1 MADLISLDEINTQ
14 IENTDYSNPANVEEL
29 RRLLERADAA
39 YAVSNQYD
47 RFIDV
52 RKKYEEKLRNPQAD
66 RDSTADAA
74 AGRPF
79 DQIRGNQERR
89 EYLEAKINRE
99 TDLVLTPNERAFL
112 AEQIA
117 NGNMYDQLQDGEKI
131 LKIARALDSAGYEKT
146 VRDNVLRQ
154 LEKPDQSMMPAD
166 KAFVPNAN
174 TSFGE
179 QILKELDN
187 AAPKETLA
195 DLQQQVARLA
205 ANVDAYGETQGNM
218 SARRELIGKIRELQE
233 EAKGIFNYNT
243 RRKLNNQLKKID
255 PNYYDTQ
262 IVNSSAIMRPYYRTR
277 AALRDWNARKGKDKT
292 ERLEKRY
299 DRVTTLQNVINQNSF
314 WSRNMGA
321 NISARFKLLGSCLAE
336 GRLSAQG
343 VTNKYAKRLNLTDT
357 GRQLEN
363 IDAKLSE
370 LKSQNAENPRTRA
383 RIEKQIRMLEAQK
396 EAFSKQSEKIS
407 GQRKTKID
415 KAQTQAEPVKQKI
428 RERLEKMASGL
439 EKSRLEAIKSSDRYK
454 ALTILQSRGGLSA
467 EQKKELD
474 AMVNGLTEKAITAEN
489 VYEKIL
495 RENGVKGDELAAK
508 VAELFPPRE
517 TETQEHQDTPENTAR
532 ETDETE
538 RENTDRQ
545 NNDEVRTNAVVTHE
559 ERRDG
564 EIVKTFA
571 SGLEV
576 YQPDENTYNI
586 SGEGGKNPT
595 DEQCAE
601 FVTELKRQNYES
613 FSVAEDVT
621 PEFYASMVRAAEAA
635 GMTIENKEKMDKKFQ
650 EMSREGMGGD
660 GRTESGGR
668 TDGGRGDSSARTSGG
683 KGDKEEKAPFT
694 LQRNKD
700 GHVMLTEAQI
710 MALDSEGR
718 LDMGGLRQQFKFD
731 GQGKLVDGPS
741 YASFAEKNP
750 EHAAYLEE
758 LGLGEQHVIKAVL
771 KEEEARENKG
781 LTEVQQQ
788 ALDAE
793 GRGVMGG
800 EKKTYDKLD
809 SHDKA
814 YLEEE
819 GLGQRYTNGVR
830 MGREIMADA
839 EISAKDIT
847 VEKMDLLMDVQKKK
861 PEEFEEFKKSEA
873 YRNLPAGQRKLVDAV
888 NALAN
893 NQEFK
898 SKDEKKQAIVLGRV
912 VGQYKASVE
921 KEKTEEGKKKAKERF
936 VDRNIV
942 RHLQKS
948 KSNS

>member
-1 MADLISLDEINTQ
+1 MADLISLEEITAQ
-14 IENTDYSNPANVEEL
+14 IENADYSNPANVEEL
-29 RRLLERADAA
+29 KRLLERADAA

-47 RFIDV
+47 QFISV
-52 RKKYEEKLRNPQAD
+52 RKKYEEKLRNPQATQ
-66 RDSTADAA
+66 DSAANA
-74 AGRPF
+74 AGGDRSF
-79 DQIRGNQERR
+79 DEIKGNQERR

-99 TDLVLTPNERAFL
+99 GDLTLTPNEKAFL

-117 NGNMYDQLQDGEKI
+117 KGNMYDQLQDGDKI
-131 LKIARALDSAGYEKT
+131 LKIARALDSEGYEKT
-146 VRDNVLRQ
+146 IRDNVLRR
-154 LEKPDQSMMPAD
+154 LEKPDQSMLPAD
-166 KAFVPNAN
+166 KAFVPDAN
-174 TSFGE
+174 NSFGE
-179 QILKELDN
+179 QILKDLEG
-187 AAPKETLA
+187 AAPKETMA

-255 PNYYDTQ
+255 PAYYDTK
-262 IVNSSAIMRPYYRTR
+262 VVHASALTAPYYRLR
-277 AALRDWNARKGKDKT
+277 IALRDRSARKGKNKT

-321 NISARFKLLGSCLAE
+321 NISARFKLLGNCLLE
-336 GRLSAQG
+336 RRLTAQG
-343 VTNKYAKRLNLTDT
+343 VTNKYAKRLNLT
-357 GRQLEN
+357 GAEQKIEG
-363 IDAKLSE
+363 IDAKLAE
-370 LKSQNAENPRTRA
+370 LKTQTAENPKSRERLN
-383 RIEKQIRMLEAQK
+383 KQIAMLEAQK

-407 GQRKTKID
+407 GKRKDRID
-415 KAQTQAEPVKQKI
+415 HAQTQAEPVKQKV
-428 RERLEKMASGL
+428 RERLEKMAENL

-454 ALTILQSRGGLSA
+454 ALTVLQSRGGLSA
-467 EQKKELD
+467 DQKKELD
-474 AMVNGLTEKAITAEN
+474 AIINGLTEKAITAEN

-495 RENGVKGDELAAK
+495 LESGVKGDELAAK

-517 TETQEHQDTPENTAR
+517 TETQEAPENVVR
-532 ETDETE
+532 ETDEEEKKRTE
-538 RENTDRQ
+538 GQ
-545 NNDEVRTNAVVTHE
+545 NDNEVRTNAVVTHE

-564 EIVKTFA
+564 EVVKTFA

-601 FVTELKRQNYES
+601 FVNQLKQDNYES

-635 GMTIENKEKMDKKFQ
+635 GLTIENKEKMDKKFQ

-660 GRTESGGR
+660 GRTEGAGR
-668 TDGGRGDSSARTSGG
+668 TEGDGRTEGSPRTSGG
-683 KGDKEEKAPFT
+683 QGDKEEKEPFT

-731 GQGKLVDGPS
+731 EQGKLVDGPS

-750 EHAAYLEE
+750 QHAAYLEE
-758 LGLGEQHVIKAVL
+758 LGLGEQHVKAML
-771 KEEEARENKG
+771 KKEARENNN
-781 LTEVQQQ
+781 LTEAQIQ

-793 GRGVMGG
+793 GRLDMGG
-800 EKKTYDKLD
+800 KEKTYTSIHSQDR
-809 SHDKA
+809 A

-819 GLGQRYTNGVR
+819 GLGKDYKRKA
-830 MGREIMADA
+830 EISEFMADSNL
-839 EISAKDIT
+839 SAKDIT
-847 VEKMDLLMDVQKKK
+847 VEKMDLLVEVQKQK
-861 PEEFEEFKKSEA
+861 PEDFEKFKTTNE
-873 YRNLPAGQRKLVDAV
+873 YRSLPAEQRKLVNAL

-898 SKDEKKQAIVLGRV
+898 SKDERKQAIVLGRL
-912 VGQYKASVE
+912 VGRYKALSTENE
-921 KEKTEEGKKKAKERF
+921 KKPQQEQQKAKQSF
-936 VDRNIV
+936 IDRNIT
-942 RHLQKS
+942 RHLATQG
-948 KSNS
+948 KSNG

>member
-47 RFIDV
+47 RFIEV
-52 RKKYEEKLRNPQAD
+52 RKKYEEKLRNPQAAQ
-66 RDSTADAA
+66 DSAANAA
-74 AGRPF
+74 AGRSF

-321 NISARFKLLGSCLAE
+321 NISARFKLLGNCLAE

-343 VTNKYAKRLNLTDT
+343 VTNKYAKRLNLTDI

-363 IDAKLSE
+363 IDAKLSG
-370 LKSQNAENPRTRA
+370 LKAQNAENPKSRERLN
-383 RIEKQIRMLEAQK
+383 KQIAMLEAQK
-396 EAFSKQSEKIS
+396 EAFSKQSEKVS
-407 GQRKTKID
+407 GKRKDKID
-415 KAQTQAEPVKQKI
+415 QAQTQAEPVKQKV

-454 ALTILQSRGGLSA
+454 ALTVLQSRSGLSA

-495 RENGVKGDELAAK
+495 LESGLKGDELAAK

-517 TETQEHQDTPENTAR
+517 ADDQQQQPQARDSEALENENNQSNDDAQR
-532 ETDETE
+532 ETTV
-538 RENTDRQ
+538 NT
-545 NNDEVRTNAVVTHE
+545 VVTHE

-564 EIVKTFA
+564 EVVTTYA

-576 YQPDENTYNI
+576 SRPDENTYNI
-586 SGEGGKNPT
+586 SGKDGKNPT

-601 FVTELKRQNYES
+601 FVNQLKQDNYES
-613 FSVAEDVT
+613 FSVAENVT
-621 PEFYASMVRAAEAA
+621 PEFYASMVKAAEAA
-635 GMTIENKEKMDKKFQ
+635 GMTIENKEQMDKKFAQ
-650 EMSREGMGGD
+650 EINREGMGGD
-660 GRTESGGR
+660 ER
-668 TDGGRGDSSARTSGG
+668 TDGSGRTSGG
-683 KGDKEEKAPFT
+683 SNDENSSKLERNDKGDVLLTKA
-694 LQRNKD
+694 QR
-700 GHVMLTEAQI
+700 L
-710 MALDSEGR
+710 ALDAEGR
-718 LDMGGLRQQFKFD
+718 LDMGALNQKD
-731 GQGKLVDGPS
+731 DL
-741 YASFAEKNP
+741 SFADLPAQDK
-750 EHAAYLEE
+750 AYLEE

>member
-321 NISARFKLLGSCLAE
+321 NISARFKLLGNCLAE

-363 IDAKLSE
+363 IDAKLSG
-370 LKSQNAENPRTRA
+370 LKAQNAENPKSRERLN
-383 RIEKQIRMLEAQK
+383 KQIAMLEAQK
-396 EAFSKQSEKIS
+396 EAFSKQSEKVS
-407 GQRKTKID
+407 GKRKDKID
-415 KAQTQAEPVKQKI
+415 QAQTQAEPVKQKV
-428 RERLEKMASGL
+428 RERLEKIASGL

-454 ALTILQSRGGLSA
+454 ALTVLQSRNGLSA

-495 RENGVKGDELAAK
+495 LESGLKGDELAAK

-517 TETQEHQDTPENTAR
+517 ADDQQQQPQARDSEALENENNQSNDDAQR
-532 ETDETE
+532 ETTV
-538 RENTDRQ
+538 NT
-545 NNDEVRTNAVVTHE
+545 VVTHE
-559 ERRDG
+559 ERRDD
-564 EIVKTFA
+564 EVVTTYA

-576 YQPDENTYNI
+576 SRPDENTYNI
-586 SGEGGKNPT
+586 SGKDGKNPT

-601 FVTELKRQNYES
+601 FVNQLKQDNYES
-613 FSVAEDVT
+613 FSVAENVT
-621 PEFYASMVRAAEAA
+621 PEFYASMVKAAEAA
-635 GMTIENKEKMDKKFQ
+635 GMTIENKEQMDKKFAQ
-650 EMSREGMGGD
+650 EINREGMGGD
-660 GRTESGGR
+660 GRTDGSEQKDNSG
-668 TDGGRGDSSARTSGG
+668 
-683 KGDKEEKAPFT
+683 KEEKPKPFK
-694 LQRNKD
+694 LRRNEKGD
-700 GHVMLTEAQI
+700 ILLTEAQL
-710 MALDSEGR
+710 MALDAEGR
-718 LDMGGLRQQFKFD
+718 LDIGGL
-731 GQGKLVDGPS
+731 S
-741 YASFAEKNP
+741 EKRDSLTLETLSSENR
-750 EHAAYLEE
+750 AYLEE

>member
-47 RFIDV
+47 RFIEV
-52 RKKYEEKLRNPQAD
+52 RKKYEEKLRNPQAAQ
-66 RDSTADAA
+66 DSAANAA
-74 AGRPF
+74 AGRSF

-321 NISARFKLLGSCLAE
+321 NISARFKLLGNCLAE

-363 IDAKLSE
+363 IDAKLSG
-370 LKSQNAENPRTRA
+370 LKAQNAENPKSRERLN
-383 RIEKQIRMLEAQK
+383 KQIAMLEAQK
-396 EAFSKQSEKIS
+396 EAFSKQSEKVS
-407 GQRKTKID
+407 GKRKDKID
-415 KAQTQAEPVKQKI
+415 QAQTQAEPVKQKV

-454 ALTILQSRGGLSA
+454 ALTVLQSRSGLSA

-495 RENGVKGDELAAK
+495 LESGLKGDELAAK

-517 TETQEHQDTPENTAR
+517 ADDQQQQPQARDSEALENENNQSNDDAQR
-532 ETDETE
+532 ETTV
-538 RENTDRQ
+538 NT
-545 NNDEVRTNAVVTHE
+545 VVTHE

-564 EIVKTFA
+564 EVVTTYA

-576 YQPDENTYNI
+576 SRPDENTYNI
-586 SGEGGKNPT
+586 SGKDGKNPT

-601 FVTELKRQNYES
+601 FVNQLKQDNYES
-613 FSVAEDVT
+613 FSVAENVT
-621 PEFYASMVRAAEAA
+621 PEFYASMVKAAEAA
-635 GMTIENKEKMDKKFQ
+635 GMTIENKEQMDKKFAQ
-650 EMSREGMGGD
+650 EINREGMGGD
-660 GRTESGGR
+660 ER
-668 TDGGRGDSSARTSGG
+668 TDGSGRTSGG
-683 KGDKEEKAPFT
+683 SNDENSSKLERNDKGDI
-694 LQRNKD
+694 L
-700 GHVMLTEAQI
+700 
-710 MALDSEGR
+710 
-718 LDMGGLRQQFKFD
+718 
-731 GQGKLVDGPS
+731 
-741 YASFAEKNP
+741 
-750 EHAAYLEE
+750 
-758 LGLGEQHVIKAVL
+758 
-771 KEEEARENKG
+771 

-847 VEKMDLLMDVQKKK
+847 VEKMDLLVEVQKQK
-861 PEEFEEFKKSEA
+861 PEDFEKFKTTNE
-873 YRNLPAGQRKLVDAV
+873 YRSLPAEQRKLVNAL

-898 SKDEKKQAIVLGRV
+898 SKDERKQAIVLGRL
-912 VGQYKASVE
+912 VGRYKALSTENE
-921 KEKTEEGKKKAKERF
+921 KKPQQEQQKAKQSF
-936 VDRNIV
+936 IDRNIT
-942 RHLQKS
+942 RHLATQG
-948 KSNS
+948 KSNG

>member
-29 RRLLERADAA
+29 RRLLERADAV

-47 RFIDV
+47 RFIDI

-66 RDSTADAA
+66 RDSAADAA
-74 AGRPF
+74 AGRSF

-146 VRDNVLRQ
+146 IRDNVLRQ
-154 LEKPDQSMMPAD
+154 LDKPDQSMMPAD

-179 QILKELDN
+179 QILKELGS

-218 SARRELIGKIRELQE
+218 TARRELIGKIRELQE
-233 EAKGIFNYNT
+233 NAKGIFNYNT
-243 RRKLNNQLKKID
+243 RRKLNSQLKKID
-255 PNYYDTQ
+255 PAYYDTQ

-277 AALRDWNARKGKDKT
+277 AALRDWNARNSKKKT
-292 ERLEKRY
+292 QKLEKRY
-299 DRVTTLQNVINQNSF
+299 DRVTTLQNIINQNSF

-321 NISARFKLLGSCLAE
+321 NISARFKLLGNCLAE

-357 GRQLEN
+357 GRQIEN
-363 IDAKLSE
+363 IDAKLSG
-370 LKSQNAENPRTRA
+370 LKAQNAENPQTRA

-396 EAFSKQSEKIS
+396 EAFAKQSEKVS
-407 GQRKTKID
+407 DQRKGKID
-415 KAQTQAEPVKQKI
+415 KAQIQAEPVKQKI
-428 RERLEKMASGL
+428 RERLGKMAANL

-454 ALTILQSRGGLSA
+454 ALTVLQSRNGLSA

-495 RENGVKGDELAAK
+495 LESGLKGDELAAK

-517 TETQEHQDTPENTAR
+517 ADDQQQQPQTRDGDVVESENNQSKDDAQR
-532 ETDETE
+532 ETAV
-538 RENTDRQ
+538 NT
-545 NNDEVRTNAVVTHE
+545 VVTHE

-564 EIVKTFA
+564 EVVTTYA

-576 YQPDENTYNI
+576 SRPDENTYNI
-586 SGEGGKNPT
+586 SGKDGKNPT

-601 FVTELKRQNYES
+601 FVNQLKQDNYES

-621 PEFYASMVRAAEAA
+621 PEFYASMVKAAEAA
-635 GMTIENKEKMDKKFQ
+635 GMTIENKEQMQKKFQ

-660 GRTESGGR
+660 GKPR
-668 TDGGRGDSSARTSGG
+668 DSH
-683 KGDKEEKAPFT
+683 GDKEEKKDSYK

-700 GHVMLTEAQI
+700 GEVMLTEAQM

-718 LDMGGLRQQFKFD
+718 LDAGGLRQQFKFD
-731 GQGKLVDGPS
+731 EHGKPVDGPS
-741 YASFAEKNP
+741 YATFAKENP
-750 EHAAYLEE
+750 QHSAYLEE
-758 LGLGEQHVIKAVL
+758 LGLGEQHVKNML
-771 KEEEARENKG
+771 KKEARENND
-781 LTEVQQQ
+781 LTEARIQ
-788 ALDAE
+788 AP
-793 GRGVMGG
+793 
-800 EKKTYDKLD
+800 
-809 SHDKA
+809 
-814 YLEEE
+814 EEE
-819 GLGQRYTNGVR
+819 GTGQNYQRKVKRNTEF
-830 MGREIMADA
+830 MIDA
-839 EISAKDIT
+839 NISAKDIT
-847 VEKMDLLMDVQKKK
+847 VEKMDLLAQVQDMSAEDYKKFQAEN
-861 PEEFEEFKKSEA
+861 PDYKK
-873 YRNLPAGQRKLVDAV
+873 LPAGQRKLVDAV
-888 NALAN
+888 NGLKN
-893 NQEFK
+893 NKEFQ
-898 SKDEKKQAIVLGRV
+898 SKDEKKQALMLGRIV
-912 VGQYKASVE
+912 SKYKSSVE
-921 KEKTEEGKKKAKERF
+921 KEQTKEGKQKVKQRF
-936 VDRNIV
+936 IDYNIT
-942 RHLQKS
+942 RHLAVQN
-948 KSNS
+948 KSNG

>member
-52 RKKYEEKLRNPQAD
+52 RKKYEEKLRNPQAAQ
-66 RDSTADAA
+66 DSAANAA
-74 AGRPF
+74 AGRSF

-321 NISARFKLLGSCLAE
+321 NISARFKLLGNCLAE

-363 IDAKLSE
+363 IDAKLSG
-370 LKSQNAENPRTRA
+370 LKAQNAENPKSRERLN
-383 RIEKQIRMLEAQK
+383 KQIAMLEAQK
-396 EAFSKQSEKIS
+396 EAFSKQSEKVS
-407 GQRKTKID
+407 GKRKDKID
-415 KAQTQAEPVKQKI
+415 QAQTQAEPVKQKV

-454 ALTILQSRGGLSA
+454 ALTVLQSRSGLSA

-495 RENGVKGDELAAK
+495 LESGLKGDELAAK

-517 TETQEHQDTPENTAR
+517 ADDQQQQLQARDSEALENENNQSNDDAQR
-532 ETDETE
+532 ETTV
-538 RENTDRQ
+538 NT
-545 NNDEVRTNAVVTHE
+545 VVTHE

-564 EIVKTFA
+564 EVVTTYA

-576 YQPDENTYNI
+576 SRPDENTYNI
-586 SGEGGKNPT
+586 SGKDGKNPT

-601 FVTELKRQNYES
+601 FVNQLKQDNYES
-613 FSVAEDVT
+613 FSVAENVT
-621 PEFYASMVRAAEAA
+621 PEFYASMVKAAEAA
-635 GMTIENKEKMDKKFQ
+635 GMTIENKEQMDKKFAQ
-650 EMSREGMGGD
+650 EINREGMGGD
-660 GRTESGGR
+660 ER
-668 TDGGRGDSSARTSGG
+668 TDGSGRTSGG
-683 KGDKEEKAPFT
+683 SNDENSSKLERNDKGDI
-694 LQRNKD
+694 L
-700 GHVMLTEAQI
+700 
-710 MALDSEGR
+710 
-718 LDMGGLRQQFKFD
+718 
-731 GQGKLVDGPS
+731 
-741 YASFAEKNP
+741 
-750 EHAAYLEE
+750 
-758 LGLGEQHVIKAVL
+758 
-771 KEEEARENKG
+771 

-847 VEKMDLLMDVQKKK
+847 VEKMDLLMDVQKKE

>member
-52 RKKYEEKLRNPQAD
+52 RKKYEEKLRNPQAAQ
-66 RDSTADAA
+66 DSAANAA
-74 AGRPF
+74 AGRSF

-321 NISARFKLLGSCLAE
+321 NISARFKLLGNCLAE

-363 IDAKLSE
+363 IDAKLSG
-370 LKSQNAENPRTRA
+370 LKAQNAENPKSRERLN
-383 RIEKQIRMLEAQK
+383 KQIAMLEAQK
-396 EAFSKQSEKIS
+396 EAFSKQSEKVS
-407 GQRKTKID
+407 GKRKDKID
-415 KAQTQAEPVKQKI
+415 QAQTQAEPVKQKV

-454 ALTILQSRGGLSA
+454 ALTVLQSRSGLSA

-495 RENGVKGDELAAK
+495 LESGLKGDELAAK

-517 TETQEHQDTPENTAR
+517 ADDQQQQPQARDSEALENENNQSNDDAQR
-532 ETDETE
+532 ETTV
-538 RENTDRQ
+538 NT
-545 NNDEVRTNAVVTHE
+545 VVTHE

-564 EIVKTFA
+564 EVVTTYA

-576 YQPDENTYNI
+576 SRPDENTYNI
-586 SGEGGKNPT
+586 SGKDGKNPT

-601 FVTELKRQNYES
+601 FVNQLKQDNYES
-613 FSVAEDVT
+613 FSVAENVT
-621 PEFYASMVRAAEAA
+621 PEFYASMVKAAEAA
-635 GMTIENKEKMDKKFQ
+635 GMTIENKEQMDKKFAQ
-650 EMSREGMGGD
+650 EINREGMGGD
-660 GRTESGGR
+660 ER
-668 TDGGRGDSSARTSGG
+668 TDGSGRTSGG
-683 KGDKEEKAPFT
+683 SNDENSSKLERNDKGDI
-694 LQRNKD
+694 L
-700 GHVMLTEAQI
+700 
-710 MALDSEGR
+710 
-718 LDMGGLRQQFKFD
+718 
-731 GQGKLVDGPS
+731 
-741 YASFAEKNP
+741 
-750 EHAAYLEE
+750 
-758 LGLGEQHVIKAVL
+758 
-771 KEEEARENKG
+771 

-847 VEKMDLLMDVQKKK
+847 VEKMDLLMDVQKKE

>member
-52 RKKYEEKLRNPQAD
+52 RKKYEEKLRNPQAAQ
-66 RDSTADAA
+66 DSAANAA
-74 AGRPF
+74 AGRSF

-321 NISARFKLLGSCLAE
+321 NISARFKLLGNCLAE

-363 IDAKLSE
+363 IDAKLSG
-370 LKSQNAENPRTRA
+370 LKAQNAENPKSRERLN
-383 RIEKQIRMLEAQK
+383 KQIAMLEAQK
-396 EAFSKQSEKIS
+396 EAFSKQSEKVS
-407 GQRKTKID
+407 GKRKDKID
-415 KAQTQAEPVKQKI
+415 QAQTQAEPVKQKV

-454 ALTILQSRGGLSA
+454 ALTVLQSRSGLSA

-495 RENGVKGDELAAK
+495 LESGLKGDELAAK

-517 TETQEHQDTPENTAR
+517 ADDQQQQPQARDSEALENENNQSNNDAQR
-532 ETDETE
+532 ETTV
-538 RENTDRQ
+538 NT
-545 NNDEVRTNAVVTHE
+545 VVTHE

-564 EIVKTFA
+564 EVVTTYA

-576 YQPDENTYNI
+576 SRPDENTYNI
-586 SGEGGKNPT
+586 SGKDGKNPT

-601 FVTELKRQNYES
+601 FVNQLKQDNYES
-613 FSVAEDVT
+613 FSVAENVT
-621 PEFYASMVRAAEAA
+621 PEFYASMVKAAEAA
-635 GMTIENKEKMDKKFQ
+635 GMTIENKEQMDKKFAQ
-650 EMSREGMGGD
+650 EINREGMGGD
-660 GRTESGGR
+660 ER
-668 TDGGRGDSSARTSGG
+668 TDGSGRTSGG
-683 KGDKEEKAPFT
+683 SNDENSSKLERNDKGDVLLTKA
-694 LQRNKD
+694 QR
-700 GHVMLTEAQI
+700 L
-710 MALDSEGR
+710 
-718 LDMGGLRQQFKFD
+718 
-731 GQGKLVDGPS
+731 
-741 YASFAEKNP
+741 
-750 EHAAYLEE
+750 
-758 LGLGEQHVIKAVL
+758 
-771 KEEEARENKG
+771 
-781 LTEVQQQ
+781 

>member
-47 RFIDV
+47 RFIEV
-52 RKKYEEKLRNPQAD
+52 RKKYEEKLRNPQAAQ
-66 RDSTADAA
+66 DSAANAA
-74 AGRPF
+74 AGRSF

-321 NISARFKLLGSCLAE
+321 NISARFKLLGNCLAE

-363 IDAKLSE
+363 IDAKLSG
-370 LKSQNAENPRTRA
+370 LKAQNAENPKSRERLN
-383 RIEKQIRMLEAQK
+383 KQIAMLEAQK
-396 EAFSKQSEKIS
+396 EAFSKQSEKVS
-407 GQRKTKID
+407 GKRKDKID
-415 KAQTQAEPVKQKI
+415 QAQTQAEPVKQKV

-454 ALTILQSRGGLSA
+454 ALTVLQSRSGLSA

-495 RENGVKGDELAAK
+495 LESGLKGDELAAK

-517 TETQEHQDTPENTAR
+517 ADDQQQQPQARDSEALENENNQSNDDAQR
-532 ETDETE
+532 ETTV
-538 RENTDRQ
+538 NT
-545 NNDEVRTNAVVTHE
+545 VVTHE

-564 EIVKTFA
+564 EVVTTYA

-576 YQPDENTYNI
+576 SRPDENTYNI
-586 SGEGGKNPT
+586 SGKDGKNPT

-601 FVTELKRQNYES
+601 FVNQLKQDNYES
-613 FSVAEDVT
+613 FSVAENVT
-621 PEFYASMVRAAEAA
+621 PEFYASMVKAAEAA
-635 GMTIENKEKMDKKFQ
+635 GMTIENKEQMDKKFAQ
-650 EMSREGMGGD
+650 EINREGMGGD
-660 GRTESGGR
+660 ER
-668 TDGGRGDSSARTSGG
+668 TDGSGRTSGG
-683 KGDKEEKAPFT
+683 SNDENSSKLERNDKGDVLLTKA
-694 LQRNKD
+694 QR
-700 GHVMLTEAQI
+700 L
-710 MALDSEGR
+710 
-718 LDMGGLRQQFKFD
+718 
-731 GQGKLVDGPS
+731 
-741 YASFAEKNP
+741 
-750 EHAAYLEE
+750 
-758 LGLGEQHVIKAVL
+758 
-771 KEEEARENKG
+771 
-781 LTEVQQQ
+781 